1 MDERRRAD
9 QVAMIAQAA
18 LQEASVTAQVTSDPT
33 DRVMEKSIARNT
45 NRSTNRSPLPNTD
58 RMQNTERSNVE
69 FKKAAQIEKE
79 ATVKVSA
86 ELKIEQATV
95 ELKKK
100 NLVMEAMERDLRER
114 VEQNSIRYNPPK
126 LLEKPK
132 TPELKAPVPT
142 TGVKVDMS
150 VTPVRQKMEKK
161 IGEIV
166 KEKNKTMKK

>member
-1 MDERRRAD
+1 MKTKNLNMLIRNLNWLLILSIYFCLAACDAQKLPSGFVYLEEVIPSIQLEMRYAGTHNFVGKPID
-9 QVAMIAQAA
+9 GYQAA
-18 LQEASVTAQVTSDPT
+18 TCIVSEETAN
-33 DRVMEKSIARNT
+33 A
-45 NRSTNRSPLPNTD
+45 L
-58 RMQNTERSNVE
+58 
-69 FKKAAQIEKE
+69 A
-79 ATVKVSA
+79 KVQS
-86 ELKIEQATV
+86 

-100 NLVMEAMERDLRER
+100 NLVMEALERDLRER